1 VSKQVNVGLV
11 GYKFMGKAHSNAYMK
26 APKFFDMAT
35 EPVMKAICGR
45 DKEGVAEFAETF
57 GWESY
62 ETSWKKLVKRDDID
76 MIDISAPSY
85 VHHDIAMAA
94 AKAGKHI
101 YCEKPLAF
109 NLKEAKEMLAAVRKA
124 GVKHMI
130 NFNYRRVPAIG
141 LAKQMIDAGEIGEIR
156 HFRGT
161 YLQDWINDPEFPMNW
176 RLRKKVAGSG
186 AHGDLNAH
194 MVDMA
199 RFLVGEIGEVVGM
212 RKTFIKE
219 RPAEGRSTGLTAVA
233 AEGTEKVDIDDCTMF
248 LAKFKH
254 GALGTFEATR
264 LAPGRKNFNRFEIN
278 GSLGSL
284 VFCFEDMNQLQFYS
298 CKDKAGQQG
307 FRTILATEGDHPY
320 VAAWWPPGHI
330 IGYEHGFVHAVYDF
344 VEAIGKGK
352 DVKPDFQDGAQCV
365 AVLDAVVDSTK
376 SKSWVKVPVVK

>member
-1 VSKQVNVGLV
+1 MAKKVNVGLV
-11 GYKFMGKAHSNAYMK
+11 GYKFMGKAHSNAYLK
-26 APKFFDMAT
+26 APRFFDMKC

-45 DKEGVAEFAETF
+45 DEAGVSAFAKTF

-62 ETSWKKLVKRDDID
+62 ETSWQDLVARDDID
-76 MIDISAPSY
+76 MIDIAAPSY
-85 VHHDIAMAA
+85 VHYDIAMAA
-94 AKAGKHI
+94 AAAGKHI

-109 NLKEAKEMLAAVRKA
+109 NLAQAKEMLAAVRKA
-124 GVKHMI
+124 KVRHMI

-141 LAKQMIDAGEIGEIR
+141 LAKQLIDAGEIGEVR

-199 RFLVGEIGEVVGM
+199 RFLVGDIREVVGM
-212 RKTFIKE
+212 SKTFIKE
-219 RPAEGRSTGLTAVA
+219 RPAEGASTGLTAVA

-248 LAKFKH
+248 LAKFKD

-284 VFCFEDMNQLQFYS
+284 VFCFEQMNELQFYS
-298 CKDKAGQQG
+298 TKDKAGCQG
-307 FRTILATEGDHPY
+307 FRTILATEATHPY

-344 VEAIGKGK
+344 CEAVGKGK
-352 DVKPDFQDGAQCV
+352 GVKPDFQDGAQCV
-365 AVLDAVVDSTK
+365 AVLDAVMDSVK
-376 SKSWVKVPVVK
+376 SKTWERVPVVR